1 MKKTIFSIMFAM
13 MMSIIV
19 CSCTGN
25 STATVAAADSTAV
38 DSIEVVDSTATIAVD
53 SVSVDTV
60 CVD

>member
-13 MMSIIV
+13 MMGIIV

-25 STATVAAADSTAV
+25 STATVASA
-38 DSIEVVDSTATIAVD
+38 DSTATIAVD
-53 SVSVDTV
+53 SLSADTV

>member
-1 MKKTIFSIMFAM
+1 M
-13 MMSIIV
+13 MGIIV

-25 STATVAAADSTAV
+25 STATVASADSTAV

-53 SVSVDTV
+53 SLSADTV

>member
-13 MMSIIV
+13 MMGIIV

-25 STATVAAADSTAV
+25 STATVASADSTAV

-53 SVSVDTV
+53 SLSADTV

>member
-25 STATVAAADSTAV
+25 STVAAPAVDSTEV
-38 DSIEVVDSTATIAVD
+38 DSIEVVDSVLVDSVAVD
-53 SVSVDTV
+53 SV